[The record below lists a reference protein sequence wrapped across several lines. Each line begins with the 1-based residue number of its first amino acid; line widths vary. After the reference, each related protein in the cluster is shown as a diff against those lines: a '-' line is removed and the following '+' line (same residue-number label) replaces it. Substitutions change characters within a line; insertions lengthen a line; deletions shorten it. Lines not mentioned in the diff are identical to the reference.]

1 MVAIEDCDMSNGKE
15 RRRLYFFV
23 LFLAALVLLIVGR
36 LVQLMIFT
44 PKNEPPGSISLP
56 VVERGPVLDRNGKIL
71 AISTRL
77 DSVSAWIPNVSDPQG
92 SAELLAE
99 ILDIPND
106 TVLSRLYK
114 AQGNPHRI

>member
-1 MVAIEDCDMSNGKE
+1 MLEEDIAIFLIWLRSEYCDMSNGKE
-15 RRRLYFFV
+15 RRRLHFFV

-44 PKNEPPGSISLP
+44 PKNEPPGSITLP

-77 DSVSAWIPNVSDPQG
+77 DSVSACMMRKKMGW
-92 SAELLAE
+92 
-99 ILDIPND
+99 
-106 TVLSRLYK
+106 
-114 AQGNPHRI
+114 